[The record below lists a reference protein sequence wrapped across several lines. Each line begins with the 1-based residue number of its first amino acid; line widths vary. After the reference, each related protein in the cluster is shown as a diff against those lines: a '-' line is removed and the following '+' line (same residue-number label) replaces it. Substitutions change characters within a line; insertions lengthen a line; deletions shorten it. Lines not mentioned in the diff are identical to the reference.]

1 MPLRLWPGA
10 CMYSVPS
17 PEELREW
24 IRDHELTVARAGA
37 LVGVDARAARRWT
50 APDTQAGH
58 RAMPWAA
65 WALLRLMVGAATID
79 EVKAEALT
87 P

>member
-1 MPLRLWPGA
+1 M
-10 CMYSVPS
+10 CSVPNS
-17 PEELREW
+17 ETLREW
-24 IRDHELTVARAGA
+24 MRTHDLTVAQAGR

-50 APDTQAGH
+50 APDTQVGH

-79 EVKAEALT
+79 EISAEVDR
-87 P
+87 

>member
-1 MPLRLWPGA
+1 
-10 CMYSVPS
+10 MYSVPM

-24 IRDHELTVARAGA
+24 IRGHNLTIARAGA

-50 APDTQAGH
+50 APTTQSGH

-65 WALLRLMVGAATID
+65 WALLRLMMNEATVEEIHAEID
-79 EVKAEALT
+79 DDSEAL